1 MRSDYHHYK
10 VEIKNL
16 KFTTTD
22 DGNLLPKTAIVTFF
36 DEDDNNI
43 GVELFGYRET
53 REWYEMI
60 ARGEALVMDQC
71 LVRDFS
77 LSSYRD
83 AQGLEK
89 KAYVTVPSFTARN
102 AFFEARVLNDFSFA
116 HFVDGNVDFE
126 HTHFAKGP
134 VSFNSSRFGDG
145 NPVFN
150 NMLFRDGNVDFGNV
164 NFGAGIKGFKN
175 TVFRDGK
182 KDFQYCN
189 FGNGEVSFNNTE
201 FHDGELSFINAVFG
215 DGNVSFKICR
225 ITGGKVAF
233 HYARFGKGNI
243 SFERVD
249 FGNSRVDFR
258 AVEFG
263 EGRVN
268 FNRAVFGD
276 GELTFEGCELPR
288 GRFYFKRVVMGRG
301 SLNFELAVFPE
312 TELFFEK
319 TDFGQRDVSFM
330 GSVFKHLSLQSCHL
344 DHYIDLRVSRCDYLD
359 LSDTVVRDIIDLQPY
374 DQNVEIGVL
383 NLFGM
388 RLLGRLYL
396 NWEENHVSRM
406 IVRQQGSHRMK
417 AEQFRIL
424 KENFSITGQY
434 ADEDK
439 AYVCFKR
446 YEALADLEKRSRR
459 GWLSRLGGWIEYAF
473 KWLVFDKIGLYAT
486 DPVRVLISMIF
497 AYLFFTFIYLLL
509 PLFFDT
515 RIVSSLGDPDQLSTL
530 AVAFYHSA
538 ITFLTIGYGDYY
550 PSGIIRWISGVEG
563 FVGLF
568 MMSYFTVAFVR
579 KILR

>member
-1 MRSDYHHYK
+1 MRFDYHHYK

-16 KFTTTD
+16 KFTT
-22 DGNLLPKTAIVTFF
+22 DGGRVLPKTAIVTLY
-36 DEDDNNI
+36 DEDDANI
-43 GVELFGYRET
+43 GVELFGYRDT

-60 ARGEALVMDQC
+60 ERGEPLVMDQC
-71 LVRDFS
+71 YVRDFS
-77 LSSYRD
+77 LSAYRD
-83 AQGLEK
+83 SRGMEK
-89 KAYVTVPSFTARN
+89 KEPVTILSLTARN
-102 AFFEARVLNDFSFA
+102 AFFESKVVTDFSFA
-116 HFVDGNVDFE
+116 LFEDGNVDFE
-126 HTHFAKGP
+126 HTHFAGGP
-134 VSFNSSRFGDG
+134 VTFNSSRFGDG
-145 NPVFN
+145 DPVFN
-150 NMLFRDGNVDFGNV
+150 NMLFRNGNVDFGNV
-164 NFGAGIKGFKN
+164 IFGKGTKGFKN
-175 TVFRDGK
+175 SVFLGGK

-189 FGNGEVSFNNTE
+189 FGDGEVSFNNTE
-201 FHDGELSFINAVFG
+201 FRHGELSFINAVFG
-215 DGNVSFKICR
+215 EGNVTFKICR
-225 ITGGKVAF
+225 IESGKVAF

-249 FGNSRVDFR
+249 FGDSRVDFR

-268 FNRAVFGD
+268 FNRALFGD

-288 GRFYFKRVVMGRG
+288 GRFYFKRVVMGKG
-301 SLNFELAVFPE
+301 SLNFELALFPDA
-312 TELFFEK
+312 ELFFEK
-319 TDFGQRDVSFM
+319 TDFGHRDISFM
-330 GSVFKHLSLQSCHL
+330 GSVFRHLSLQSCHL
-344 DHYIDLRVSRCDYLD
+344 DHYVDLRVARCDYLD

-374 DQNVEIGVL
+374 DQDVEIGVL
-383 NLFGM
+383 NIFGM

-396 NWEENHVSRM
+396 NWEENRVNRM
-406 IVRQQGSHRMK
+406 ITRQEGGYRMK

-446 YEALADLEKRSRR
+446 FEALADLERQRKKSLPGRLA
-459 GWLSRLGGWIEYAF
+459 GWVQYAF
-473 KWLVFDKIGLYAT
+473 KWVVFDKIGLYAT
-486 DPVRVLISMIF
+486 DPVRVLVSMIF
-497 AYLFFTFIYLLL
+497 AYLLFTVIYLIL

-515 RIVSSLGDPDQLSTL
+515 RIVSSLGDPDRLSEV

-550 PSGIIRWISGVEG
+550 PSGMIRWISGVEG